1 MFYLCSFYL
10 KISFGNFVGDNNTMT
25 VTKKAKGRHRKC
37 PLIPLNLGTCIFH
50 FISQVIMQTPLKKV
64 HEKDFKIKYPVF

>member
-1 MFYLCSFYL
+1 
-10 KISFGNFVGDNNTMT
+10 MT
-25 VTKKAKGRHRKC
+25 VTKKAKGRHKKC

-64 HEKDFKIKYPVF
+64 HEND

>member
-1 MFYLCSFYL
+1 MFVLFMYSSFYL
-10 KISFGNFVGDNNTMT
+10 KISFGNFVGENKTIT
-25 VTKKAKGRHRKC
+25 VTKKAKGRHKKC

-64 HEKDFKIKYPVF
+64 HEND

>member
-10 KISFGNFVGDNNTMT
+10 KVSFGNFVGDNNTIT
-25 VTKKAKGRHRKC
+25 VTKKAKGRHKKC

-64 HEKDFKIKYPVF
+64 HEKD

>member
-1 MFYLCSFYL
+1 MFVLFMYSSFYL

-25 VTKKAKGRHRKC
+25 VTKKAKGRHKKC

-50 FISQVIMQTPLKKV
+50 FISQVIMQTPLKKYM
-64 HEKDFKIKYPVF
+64 KKIKR